1 LNNTILSFKEENI
14 IFISKLGIV
23 MKRLLI
29 SSAIICLS
37 VVPISAQES
46 ENSGK
51 FSSIIKNI
59 GEALNIGKEKE
70 VAKSEAN
77 TLAVDTVNSEINKLE
92 DKILSTSNFTH
103 FELSVGSDTM
113 GLGINKSDTKTEA
126 MTVYRLKE
134 TGNWF
139 LFNQT
144 SAVSFN
150 NRTTIN
156 TGFGARNIN
165 DSKTIVTGYN
175 LFYDYE
181 LDAKH
186 NRVGAGFELLSSIF
200 ELRANAYQAMS
211 KALTY
216 NGNTETALDGYDV
229 KLSANLP
236 YFYSSNLYGKLS
248 NSKDDSTY
256 EIKYYE
262 AGLNAEILP
271 NLTLSVAAQH
281 KENSA
286 NTEAI
291 ASLNYSIPLG
301 VANKVGK
308 VMQDGDWSTKFE
320 PIKEKLHRPVEREN
334 RIMKKIT
341 SVVTS
346 SGSSTIKITSSG
358 Y

>member
-1 LNNTILSFKEENI
+1 
-14 IFISKLGIV
+14 
-23 MKRLLI
+23 
-29 SSAIICLS
+29 
-37 VVPISAQES
+37 
-46 ENSGK
+46 
-51 FSSIIKNI
+51 
-59 GEALNIGKEKE
+59 
-70 VAKSEAN
+70 
-77 TLAVDTVNSEINKLE
+77 
-92 DKILSTSNFTH
+92 
-103 FELSVGSDTM
+103 
-113 GLGINKSDTKTEA
+113 
-126 MTVYRLKE
+126 
-134 TGNWF
+134 
-139 LFNQT
+139 
-144 SAVSFN
+144 VSFN

-229 KLSANLP
+229 KLTANLP

-286 NTEAI
+286 KTEAI

>member
-1 LNNTILSFKEENI
+1 
-14 IFISKLGIV
+14 

-29 SSAIICLS
+29 SSTIISLS
-37 VVPISAQES
+37 VVPINAQEL
-46 ENSGK
+46 EKSGT
-51 FSSIIKNI
+51 FSSIVKNI

-70 VAKSEAN
+70 VAKSEVN
-77 TLAVDTVNSEINKLE
+77 TLAVDTVNSEIDKLE
-92 DKILSTSNFTH
+92 GKILSTSNFTH

-113 GLGINKSDTKTEA
+113 GLGKNKSDTKTEA

-150 NRTTIN
+150 NRITIN

-165 DSKTIVTGYN
+165 DAKTIITGYN
-175 LFYDYE
+175 IFYDYE

-186 NRVGAGFELLSSIF
+186 DRVGAGFELLSSIF
-200 ELRANAYQAMS
+200 EFRANAYQAMS

-229 KLSANLP
+229 KLTANLP
-236 YFYSSNLYGKLS
+236 YFYSSDLYGKLS
-248 NSKDDSTY
+248 NSKDESTY
-256 EIKYYE
+256 EIEYYE
-262 AGLNAEILP
+262 AGVNAEILP

-286 NTEAI
+286 NTEAV

-301 VANKVGK
+301 GANKAGK
-308 VMQDGDWSTKFE
+308 AMQDGDWSAKFE

-334 RIMKKIT
+334 RIMKKVT

>member
-1 LNNTILSFKEENI
+1 
-14 IFISKLGIV
+14 

-29 SSAIICLS
+29 SSTIISLS
-37 VVPISAQES
+37 VVPINAQEL
-46 ENSGK
+46 EKSGT

-70 VAKSEAN
+70 VAKSEVN
-77 TLAVDTVNSEINKLE
+77 TLAVDTVNSEIDKLE
-92 DKILSTSNFTH
+92 GKILSTSNFTH

-113 GLGINKSDTKTEA
+113 GLGKNKSDTKTEA

-150 NRTTIN
+150 DRTTIN

-165 DSKTIVTGYN
+165 DAKTIITGYN
-175 LFYDYE
+175 IFYDYE

-186 NRVGAGFELLSSIF
+186 DRVGAGFELLSSIF
-200 ELRANAYQAMS
+200 EFRANAYQAMS

-229 KLSANLP
+229 KLTANLP
-236 YFYSSNLYGKLS
+236 YFYSSDLYGKLS
-248 NSKDDSTY
+248 NSKDESTY
-256 EIKYYE
+256 EIEYYE
-262 AGLNAEILP
+262 AGVNAEILP

-286 NTEAI
+286 NTEAV

-301 VANKVGK
+301 GANKAGG

-334 RIMKKIT
+334 RIIKKVT
-341 SVVTS
+341 SVVSS

>member
-301 VANKVGK
+301 GANKVGK

-334 RIMKKIT
+334 RIMKKVT

>member
-1 LNNTILSFKEENI
+1 MYKIL
-14 IFISKLGIV
+14 FISKLGIV

-46 ENSGK
+46 DSSGK

-77 TLAVDTVNSEINKLE
+77 ALAVDTVNSEINKLE

-301 VANKVGK
+301 GANKVGK

-334 RIMKKIT
+334 RIMKKVT

>member
-1 LNNTILSFKEENI
+1 MKIL
-14 IFISKLGIV
+14 FISKLGIV

-46 ENSGK
+46 DNSGK

-77 TLAVDTVNSEINKLE
+77 ALAVDTVNSEINKLE

-186 NRVGAGFELLSSIF
+186 DRVGAGFELLSSIF

-229 KLSANLP
+229 KLTANLP
-236 YFYSSNLYGKLS
+236 YFYSSDLYGKLS

-286 NTEAI
+286 KTEAI

-320 PIKEKLHRPVEREN
+320 PIKQKLHRPVEREN
-334 RIMKKIT
+334 RIMKKVT

>member
-1 LNNTILSFKEENI
+1 MKIL
-14 IFISKLGIV
+14 FISKLGIV

-46 ENSGK
+46 DNSGK

-77 TLAVDTVNSEINKLE
+77 ALAVDTVNSEINKLE

-186 NRVGAGFELLSSIF
+186 DRVGAGFELLSSIF

-229 KLSANLP
+229 KLTANLP
-236 YFYSSNLYGKLS
+236 YFYSSDLYGKLS

-286 NTEAI
+286 KTEAI

-334 RIMKKIT
+334 RIMKKVT